1 MQETD
6 SEMLEAFVR
15 AGGVVIAFG
24 PRIPYGDRFDRT
36 KLWGAEEITPIQ
48 AKSKFDRLSVVR
60 SPGPRTR
67 RSDIFRFGPTVS
79 TSWHPSINNRIA
91 NFGNGSAAIF
101 TNRYHRGKTYVVTF
115 SVGDAVEIFPELVR
129 DLLDEALQTYDVKR
143 PFDVYG
149 MKDNMDVA
157 MSSRDGSCFIML
169 ANYGSDPI
177 SLKIKPLVLDQ
188 KSEYTVTDMK
198 SRKIVSER
206 AATSSSSIDVRIEG
220 NNYLAV
226 SLAPS
231 RNK

>member
-15 AGGVVIAFG
+15 TGGVVIAFG

-36 KLWGAEEITPIQ
+36 RLWGAEEITPIQ
-48 AKSKFDRLSVVR
+48 ARSKFGQLSVVR
-60 SPGPRTR
+60 SPGPRTKR
-67 RSDIFRFGPTVS
+67 GDVFRFGLIVS
-79 TSWHPSINNRIA
+79 TSWHPSTSDRIA
-91 NFGNGSAAIF
+91 NFVDGSAAIF
-101 TNRYHRGKTYVVTF
+101 ANRCHRGKTYVVTF
-115 SVGDAVEIFPELVR
+115 SVGDAVEIFPELLR

-157 MSSRDGSCFIML
+157 MGGRDGSCFIML

-188 KSEYTVTDMK
+188 MSSYTVTDMK
-198 SRKIVSER
+198 SRKIISER
-206 AATSSSSIDVRIEG
+206 AGNSSSPIDAQIEG
-220 NNYLAV
+220 SNYLAI
-226 SLAPS
+226 SLVPR